1 MNWSLFLAEAWNARA
16 NLLAG
21 LGLTALSSVGAVV
34 LGTMLGIVVG
44 LALTYG
50 HAINRFLA
58 RLYTDIIRGI
68 PLFVL
73 IMAIFYVQAA
83 VGLGLGAFQAGTLA
97 LAIFCAS
104 HVAENLRGALQA
116 IPRGQTEA
124 AQSIGLT
131 FLQCFSSVLLP
142 QALRQMLPAWVNTAI
157 EIVKG
162 TTLLSVIGV
171 AELLLSTQRVISRT
185 YLSLE
190 FYLFVGF
197 VFFLLNFVLE
207 QLGRA
212 LERRL
217 ARAA

>member
-1 MNWSLFLAEAWNARA
+1 MSWSLFLEELSRSQT
-16 NLLAG
+16 NLLLAFG
-21 LGLTALSSVGAVV
+21 VSALSSVISII
-34 LGTMLGIVVG
+34 LGTIFGIVVG

-50 HAINRFLA
+50 YWVNRVIA

-73 IMAIFYVQAA
+73 IMAIFYIQAGF
-83 VGLGLGAFQAGTLA
+83 GLGMTAFQAGTLA

-124 AQSIGLT
+124 AQAVGLT
-131 FLQCFSSVLLP
+131 FLQCFFSVLLP

-171 AELLLSTQRVISRT
+171 AELLLATQRVISRS

-190 FYLFVGF
+190 FYLFVGL
-197 VFFLLNFVLE
+197 VFYILNFTIE
-207 QLGRA
+207 QIGRA
-212 LERRL
+212 VERRL
-217 ARAA
+217 ARQS

>member
-21 LGLTALSSVGAVV
+21 LSLTALSSVGAVL

-73 IMAIFYVQAA
+73 IMAIYYVQAA
-83 VGLGLGAFQAGTLA
+83 AGLGLGAFQAGTLA

-116 IPRGQTEA
+116 IPKGQTEA

-131 FLQCFSSVLLP
+131 FLQCFFSVLLP

-171 AELLLSTQRVISRT
+171 AELLLTTQRVISRT

-217 ARAA
+217 ARSA

>member
-1 MNWSLFLAEAWNARA
+1 MNWSLFIQELGKSQE
-16 NLLAG
+16 NLLIAFG
-21 LGLTALSSVGAVV
+21 VSSLSAIASII
-34 LGTMLGIVVG
+34 LGTILGIIVG

-50 HAINRFLA
+50 HVINRILA
-58 RLYTDIIRGI
+58 RLYTDIIRGV

-73 IMAIFYVQAA
+73 IMAIFYIQAA
-83 VGLGLGAFQAGTLA
+83 SGFGMTAFQAGTLA

-116 IPRGQTEA
+116 IPKGQMEA
-124 AQSIGLT
+124 AQSVGLT
-131 FLQCFSSVLLP
+131 FLQCFFSVLLP

-171 AELLLSTQRVISRT
+171 AELLLATQRVISRT

-190 FYLFVGF
+190 FYLFVGL
-197 VFFLLNFVLE
+197 VFYILNFTIE
-207 QLGRA
+207 QIGRA
-212 LERRL
+212 VERRL
-217 ARAA
+217 ARHG